1 MTPDPLREALE
12 RIAETHPSFC
22 RCAAIL
28 TDDHDDRCP
37 IAIARDALAAPRP
50 DPLTEKER
58 EEIRKG
64 KCRIIA
70 RVDSTQRSTATE
82 ALLASSLRRAY
93 AIIDRLTAESS
104 P

>member
-37 IAIARDALAAPRP
+37 IAIARDALAASRP
-50 DPLTEKER
+50 DPLTR
-58 EEIRKG
+58 GDWINLNA
-64 KCRIIA
+64 RINEM
-70 RVDSTQRSTATE
+70 RLDPPDDDYE
-82 ALLASSLRRAY
+82 AE
-93 AIIDRLTAESS
+93 ESS